1 MTTYKKNMI
10 LFGIKSLLISN
21 KNLITSLSIT
31 KNFEKQKYKLMAMK
45 LQIFMIKKITKV
57 DSNHSFLVVITLDAA
72 LIKGDIYYLQMFKK
86 G

>member
-31 KNFEKQKYKLMAMK
+31 KNFEKQKYELMAMK

-57 DSNHSFLVVITLDAA
+57 DSNHSFLVVIAFDSA
-72 LIKGDIYYLQMFKK
+72 LAKDGIY
-86 G
+86 